1 MIRYCYLFAFLLVH
15 YTLQAQNITKVEQHV
30 LELVASDSTVQKY
43 LSTYV
48 DFDKVTISPQQEL
61 KFYKDDV
68 TVVPVDAIKIKK
80 VKQKED
86 GLYKVKIAINN
97 EVAIT
102 TQIVYL
108 SEHNHWRK
116 SIFARDKNWL
126 FGDGKMYYAFDN

>member
-1 MIRYCYLFAFLLVH
+1 MIRYCYFFAFLLVH
-15 YTLQAQNITKVEQHV
+15 YTLQAQNIAKEEQHV
-30 LELVASDSTVQKY
+30 LQLVASDSTVQEY

-48 DFDKVTISPQQEL
+48 DFDEITISSQQEL
-61 KFYKDDV
+61 KFYKDDLA
-68 TVVPVDAIKIKK
+68 VVPVDAIKVKK
-80 VKQKED
+80 VKEKED

-102 TQIVYL
+102 TKIVYL

-126 FGDGKMYYAFDN
+126 FGDGDLYYAFHN